1 MSNKRMWLGGMVDL
15 DSRVIGSG
23 TITNSEKL
31 TLGSR
36 VSFGSR
42 VEFKSKNLIS
52 HSIPINEVWQSKRS
66 GSISKFVDTGIN
78 VG

>member
-1 MSNKRMWLGGMVDL
+1 MEVLWNDDLGFEMKSL
-15 DSRVIGSG
+15 G
-23 TITNSEKL
+23 TNTNLGKS

-36 VSFGSR
+36 VGLGLR
-42 VEFKSKNLIS
+42 VESKSKNLTS